1 MNTGRHHFILTLHG
15 VGCPPV
21 DGPDAPYWLDA
32 DLVGRLFEQVTS
44 RPSVKLTFDD
54 GLESDQSVVLPM
66 LMDHG
71 LKATFFICAGLVDS
85 PGYISAD
92 GIRRLVDSGMTIG
105 SHGLNHVS
113 WQGLKEAE
121 LQAEIGQARSM
132 LQEMSGADVT
142 EAACPFGRYDRR
154 SLQAL
159 KRAGFRTVYTSDGQP
174 ATEDQWRR
182 PRYTVTRA
190 NFDHVMKM
198 LEHDPVPGTLAS
210 IKSWL
215 KGLR

>member
-1 MNTGRHHFILTLHG
+1 MKTGRHHFILTLHG
-15 VGCPPV
+15 VGRPPAG
-21 DGPDAPYWLDA
+21 GPDAPYWLDV
-32 DLVGRLFEQVTS
+32 DLVGRMFEQVAS

-54 GLESDQSVVLPM
+54 GLESDRSVVLPM
-66 LMDHG
+66 LLEHG
-71 LKATFFICAGLVDS
+71 LKATFFACAGLVGS
-85 PGYISAD
+85 PGYISVD
-92 GIRRLVDSGMTIG
+92 GIRGLVDSGMTIG

-113 WQGLKEAE
+113 WQGLKGAE
-121 LQAEIGQARSM
+121 LQAEIRQARSM
-132 LQEMSGADVT
+132 LQEMSGTDVD

-154 SLQAL
+154 SLRAL
-159 KRAGFRTVYTSDGQP
+159 RDAGFRGVYTSDGHP
-174 ATEDQWRR
+174 ATENQWRR

-190 NFDHVMKM
+190 NFEHVMKM